1 MEDRDSRRG
10 ALLYTN
16 MVGAD
21 QAPHIWR
28 GVWAGRPS
36 CLFRFF
42 FFSSVFLCNLI
53 SELFEKVYILQNL
66 SIFQFEQFHFL
77 KNLNIFAKLKH

>member
-21 QAPHIWR
+21 QAPPS
-28 GVWAGRPS
+28 GVVCGPAGPVA
-36 CLFRFF
+36 FF
-42 FFSSVFLCNLI
+42 VFPFSLLFLCNLI
-53 SELFEKVYILQNL
+53 SELFEKIYILKNL
-66 SIFQFEQFHFL
+66 SIFQFEHFHFL